1 MLIFAFYVTQN
12 NNQGLKP
19 YVVHAQ
25 VYFFQSANTYTPTLR
40 HTNTHKQIHTQT
52 NTFMRTTAQTH
63 TLTHTHKYTQIH
75 KYTHTHTNTQSH
87 THLRGREGIR
97 DQRLLRYLHRLDC
110 SGRCPGDTRLPR
122 SQTSTPDEVE
132 PPLDHGFI
140 SGWRWE
146 KEKKEE
152 HTFTKSCIQNNIITL

>member
-1 MLIFAFYVTQN
+1 MLIFAFYITKN

-25 VYFFQSANTYTPTLR
+25 VYLFQSANTHTPTLR
-40 HTNTHKQIHTQT
+40 HTNRYIL
-52 NTFMRTTAQTH
+52 RQTH
-63 TLTHTHKYTQIH
+63 SCKYNSSYTHTYSHTHTYTNTHTHTH
-75 KYTHTHTNTQSH
+75 KYTHTHTITH